1 MRYAA
6 IKGALDYANKAV
18 FLSKKFKPDFNLIGI
33 SPNMSKFEYIGNPS
47 TYKATTE
54 IPPKEKIILMVG
66 RFVSLKNQD
75 IVINIWKKI
84 AHNYPDWNLYL
95 AGDGDKIG
103 YCRKRASACDQI
115 KFLGQCNPEEYYN
128 KASILCMASN
138 NEGWP
143 MVLFEAMSKGCV
155 PIVFESFRSVTDII
169 DNYTNGVLVR
179 PFSKKQYR
187 KELRHLIEDEPFR
200 RTLAI
205 NAIEKVKQFSPEIIV
220 DKWIQLFDKVMS
232 DN

>member
-1 MRYAA
+1 
-6 IKGALDYANKAV
+6 
-18 FLSKKFKPDFNLIGI
+18 
-33 SPNMSKFEYIGNPS
+33 
-47 TYKATTE
+47 
-54 IPPKEKIILMVG
+54 
-66 RFVSLKNQD
+66 
-75 IVINIWKKI
+75 
-84 AHNYPDWNLYL
+84 
-95 AGDGDKIG
+95 
-103 YCRKRASACDQI
+103 
-115 KFLGQCNPEEYYN
+115 
-128 KASILCMASN
+128 
-138 NEGWP
+138 
-143 MVLFEAMSKGCV
+143 MVLFEAMSKWCV